1 VTPASIPRPSR
12 REWLAALAA
21 LWVGVLWVGVLCAL
35 PAAAPMAVAAPAP
48 ASASTPALGTS
59 ALGTPRLLVDNGA
72 RAAWSP
78 SRRRQHIAFDA
89 VVDDNNRNMAV
100 FTVDTQGGQRTCI
113 TCGTAV
119 PNGFVGMMDWL
130 PDGRHL
136 LVSAENEHS
145 QHRRFNQPSFGIDN
159 DLWLVSADGKRVER
173 IWRSPHRGGAVLN
186 ARVDRRGKLLFFAER
201 VPTGTQLPT
210 ALRQFGAWGEDV
222 WAGWQLHVAEIDLRK
237 RGEAVLRNHRVLQP
251 NGPGFYESSGFTPDG
266 GMLYAY
272 SAPGHRFS
280 DDVWHIA
287 RERAAPV
294 NLTDRADS
302 WDEHGLYSPDR
313 RWFGYVS
320 SRFEGGLRYPGADNA
335 ELATEL
341 YLQRRDA
348 PALRATAF
356 NLPAA
361 GTDLGLP
368 AAGPA
373 VGTRMRRVVSRI
385 TFSPDSRRVLM
396 QVTQADRTA
405 PAQLWVLDLP
415 R

>member
-1 VTPASIPRPSR
+1 MTPASIPRPPR
-12 REWLAALAA
+12 RAWLAALAA
-21 LWVGVLWVGVLCAL
+21 LWAGVLCAL
-35 PAAAPMAVAAPAP
+35 PASAPMAAAAPAASAP
-48 ASASTPALGTS
+48 ASPAPVAVS
-59 ALGTPRLLVDNGA
+59 AVPAFGAPRLLVDNGA

-100 FTVDTQGGQRTCI
+100 FTVDAQGGQRTCI

-136 LVSAENEHS
+136 LVSAENERS

-159 DLWLVSADGKRVER
+159 DLWLVSTDGRRVER

-201 VPTGTQLPT
+201 VPTGTPLPT

-222 WAGWQLHVAEIDLRK
+222 WAGWHLHVAEIDLRK
-237 RGEAVLRNHRVLQP
+237 RGEAVLRNHRVLLP

-287 RERAAPV
+287 RETAAPV

-313 RWFGYVS
+313 QWFGFVS
-320 SRFEGGLRYPGADNA
+320 SRFDGGLRYPGADNA
-335 ELATEL
+335 ELSTEL
-341 YLQRRDA
+341 FLQRRNAA
-348 PALRATAF
+348 PVRASAF

-361 GTDLGLP
+361 SP
-368 AAGPA
+368 HIAAASATGA
-373 VGTRMRRVVSRI
+373 RTRRVVSRI
-385 TFSPDSRRVLM
+385 TFSPDGRQVLM

-405 PAQLWVLDLP
+405 PAQLWALDLP